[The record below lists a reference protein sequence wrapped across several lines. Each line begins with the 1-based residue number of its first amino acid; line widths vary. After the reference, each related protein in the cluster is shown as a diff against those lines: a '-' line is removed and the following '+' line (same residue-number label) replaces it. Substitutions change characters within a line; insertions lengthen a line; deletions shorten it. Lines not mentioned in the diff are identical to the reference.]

1 MKKNRHPKPLTVS
14 HSRWLAYATAGAAS
28 ALAGLPAAEAEIHYS
43 GRLNI
48 KVDGLQVFLP
58 LSNGASLVFLDI
70 GGGSY
75 YQQADFFGITGA
87 TIGSGRA
94 YFLDFGRNW
103 VKDLNVGSNVSAG
116 TFAPVTDSAYQGV
129 LKTYLSFHQ
138 FDPPD
143 NGIIG
148 FRFNTGKGL
157 QYGWARINPQYF
169 KSGFDTLYRFTIED
183 YAWGD
188 PGDRIKAGQKHSLR
202 AEADAA
208 PASGSLGLLAVG
220 ATGLKAWRASR
231 GECQAGGR

>member
-1 MKKNRHPKPLTVS
+1 MIPHFPD
-14 HSRWLAYATAGAAS
+14 H
-28 ALAGLPAAEAEIHYS
+28 
-43 GRLNI
+43 I
-48 KVDGLQVFLP
+48 KVAGLQVFLP

-75 YQQADFFGITGA
+75 YQQEASFTITGA
-87 TIGSGRA
+87 TVGSGRT
-94 YFLDFGRNW
+94 YFFDKEWGLNW
-103 VKDLNVGSNVSAG
+103 VKDLNVGSNVSTG
-116 TFAPVTDSAYQGV
+116 IFAPVTGAGRGV

-148 FRFNTGKGL
+148 FRFNTGNGL
-157 QYGWARINPQYF
+157 QYGWVRINPQFF

-231 GECQAGGR
+231 AECQAGGR